1 MQATHASH
9 TCNITHIKIM
19 NDIYQFN
26 PSIAA
31 TFFSNKFLQTFGI
44 DKSNVISELKE
55 CVVDSN
61 FPEIMYGFM
70 HALYVNEFN
79 ETSST
84 VDIINKYANAYAVY
98 EHGNND
104 VTYFHNQLTTTF
116 EYMYVTCL
124 YLAQHLNQY
133 PTLMQC
139 FNLTS
144 TSSIPLDPN
153 NEPPLSSTLVV
164 AYTLFII
171 LFVSGMDKKKFTVIM
186 RKFVDTSFNV
196 FFSNDQK
203 VRDRAASMSKN
214 INETNIHAIHVVFE
228 NYLRILS
235 KAEDKIRHIITASYY
250 ILRSLHI
257 IYFGYSNNLGKS
269 NYINITEITRDLIDI
284 DREDGICK
292 AFDAVIHARMWT
304 QMMFMHEL
312 DYRHDRNLT
321 DNIIYAH
328 QCSHRMWVDNVSR
341 MYYDVKSSAAFLA
354 SKDTMLS
361 GGVRVA
367 HQTAHTD
374 CQQECSP
381 VGKQCSS
388 QVCGQCMS
396 TCNSHVCSPDCPH
409 VCGQCSSPDV
419 STTCVRDGALKGG
432 QSGDD
437 TPESL
442 SNATNVRNTYD
453 VTDSVDNRT
462 YDENVTIWD
471 NSGMSNNEHINN
483 VISDVKEVDDNV
495 LTLHEQQP
503 QPEHITVNTEDVRMN
518 ADILADTTDTSL
530 CIPYGL
536 AFVYALLFTI
546 SPNKTQILQ
555 PQAEVTYVQSIDH
568 GKSVYDTFRND
579 DNPLYDIDNVGNTSN
594 LNDSLFESNN
604 NVVIIGDS
612 KTNKQIVV
620 TRFREQYSVFC
631 VDSNKEN
638 NFVLHTNSIADL
650 KVKILE
656 FYNITSKKMTVVETR
671 TKDLTEQ
678 INMLHKKWWIF
689 CACMVV
695 IMALIVSVIVVL
707 YYKKSCGNFD
717 KNMKII
723 QGLYA

>member
-1 MQATHASH
+1 MLTYICSPSHVDIHMFTITGFASILRVFYSFLGDACIRTHSYSH
-9 TCNITHIKIM
+9 DTVSIQYLQYHITMYMRTSLVCTCNINPIKIM

-26 PSIAA
+26 PNTASA
-31 TFFSNKFLQTFGI
+31 FFSNKFLQTFDI
-44 DKSNVISELKE
+44 DKHTLTSELKKYI
-55 CVVDSN
+55 VDTN

-70 HALYVNEFN
+70 HALYFNEFN
-79 ETSST
+79 ETSPT
-84 VDIINKYANAYAVY
+84 VDLINKHANAYAVY
-98 EHGNND
+98 EHGSND
-104 VTYFHNQLTTTF
+104 VTYFHNQLTTSF
-116 EYMYVTCL
+116 EYIYVATL
-124 YLAQHLNQY
+124 YLAQRLNQY

-139 FNLTS
+139 FNLTNVPNIS
-144 TSSIPLDPN
+144 LDPN

-171 LFVSGMDKKKFTVIM
+171 LFVSGVDKNKFTVIM
-186 RKFVDTSFNV
+186 RKFVDTSYHV
-196 FFSNDQK
+196 FFSNDQN
-203 VRDRAASMSKN
+203 VHNRADELSKN
-214 INETNIHAIHVVFE
+214 IDVTNIHAIHVVFE
-228 NYLRILS
+228 NYLRILP

-257 IYFGYSNNLGKS
+257 TYFSDNLSKS
-269 NYINITEITRDLIDI
+269 NHINITEITRDLLDI
-284 DREDGICK
+284 NREDGKYK
-292 AFDAVIHARMWT
+292 ALDAAIHARMWT
-304 QMMFMHEL
+304 QIMFMHEL

-321 DNIIYAH
+321 DNVVYSQ
-328 QCSHRMWVDNVSR
+328 QCSQRMWIDNVSR
-341 MYYDVKSSAAFLA
+341 MYYEM
-354 SKDTMLS
+354 KDGNRLQGGLS
-361 GGVRVA
+361 
-367 HQTAHTD
+367 T
-374 CQQECSP
+374 
-381 VGKQCSS
+381 
-388 QVCGQCMS
+388 
-396 TCNSHVCSPDCPH
+396 HV
-409 VCGQCSSPDV
+409 VN
-419 STTCVRDGALKGG
+419 TIN
-432 QSGDD
+432 D

-442 SNATNVRNTYD
+442 GNAVQPKYTFD
-453 VTDSVDNRT
+453 VTDSVGNRT
-462 YDENVTIWD
+462 YDSNVTVWD
-471 NSGMSNNEHINN
+471 NSGVSNNGHINS

-518 ADILADTTDTSL
+518 VDVYADTTDTNL

-546 SPNKTQILQ
+546 SPNKTQVLQ
-555 PQAEVTYVQSIDH
+555 PQAEVTYVQSIDY
-568 GKSVYDTFRND
+568 GKTVYDTFRND
-579 DNPLYDIDNVGNTSN
+579 DNPLYDIDSVGNTSS

-612 KTNKQIVV
+612 KTDKQIVV
-620 TRFREQYSVFC
+620 TRFRKQYSVFC
-631 VDSNKEN
+631 VDSDKEN

-707 YYKKSCGNFD
+707 YHKKSCCNFD

>member
-1 MQATHASH
+1 
-9 TCNITHIKIM
+9 M

-26 PSIAA
+26 SSIAA

-44 DKSNVISELKE
+44 NKSNVISELKE
-55 CVVDSN
+55 CVVDLN

-79 ETSST
+79 ETFPT

-98 EHGNND
+98 ENGNND

-139 FNLTS
+139 FNLTPI
-144 TSSIPLDPN
+144 SSISLDPN

-171 LFVSGMDKKKFTVIM
+171 LFVSGIDKKKFTVIM

-214 INETNIHAIHVVFE
+214 IDETNIHAIYVVFE

-269 NYINITEITRDLIDI
+269 NHINITEITRDLIDI
-284 DREDGICK
+284 DREDGKCK

-321 DNIIYAH
+321 DNIIYAQ

-341 MYYDVKSSAAFLA
+341 MYYDMM
-354 SKDTMLS
+354 T
-361 GGVRVA
+361 GG
-367 HQTAHTD
+367 
-374 CQQECSP
+374 
-381 VGKQCSS
+381 
-388 QVCGQCMS
+388 
-396 TCNSHVCSPDCPH
+396 SHVCSQAGSHTCPQSGKQ
-409 VCGQCSSPDV
+409 VRSPVANGDGQ
-419 STTCVRDGALKGG
+419 LKGG

-442 SNATNVRNTYD
+442 GNASIIKNTYD
-453 VTDSVDNRT
+453 VTDSVGNRT
-462 YDENVTIWD
+462 YDSNVTVWD
-471 NSGMSNNEHINN
+471 NSGVSNNGHINN
-483 VISDVKEVDDNV
+483 VISDVKEVDDNI

-503 QPEHITVNTEDVRMN
+503 QPETIHVNTEDIRMN

-536 AFVYALLFTI
+536 TFVYALLFTI

-555 PQAEVTYVQSIDH
+555 PQEEVTYAQAIDH
-568 GKSVYDTFRND
+568 GKSVYDTFQND
-579 DNPLYDIDNVGNTSN
+579 DNPLYDIDNVGNTNS

-620 TRFREQYSVFC
+620 TRFRKQYSVFC
-631 VDSNKEN
+631 VDSDKEN